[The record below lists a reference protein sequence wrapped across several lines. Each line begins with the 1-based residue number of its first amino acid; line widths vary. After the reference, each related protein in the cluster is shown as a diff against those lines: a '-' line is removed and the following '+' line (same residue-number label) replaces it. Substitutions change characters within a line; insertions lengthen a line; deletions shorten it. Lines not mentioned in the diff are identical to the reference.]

1 MRNSTRRG
9 LAALVPLA
17 ALTFSLTACAKSER
31 EVSSAEVAS
40 TPFLERAQDAPA
52 ASGQAVARPAAPAI
66 QRKLIRTGR
75 LSIEVA
81 SYERAAAAAG
91 RVAVASGGYLAESQV
106 QRGERDSRRGTLTLR
121 VPAEHFD
128 AAFGELKK
136 LGTVDSESVSTQ
148 DVTKAYTDLETR
160 LRVKREAQAR
170 LQEILSARTAKL
182 SDVLEAERELARI
195 TEETEVLEGE
205 RRFYDQQIALS
216 TITVELYEPAAVV
229 RPGSFAPLSQA
240 LSRSLELLATSLA
253 LLISATLFL
262 LPWLIVTSLLWWGVR
277 AARRR
282 RPPTGGKGT
291 G

>member
-1 MRNSTRRG
+1 M
-9 LAALVPLA
+9 P
-17 ALTFSLTACAKSER
+17 
-31 EVSSAEVAS
+31 SAEVAGA
-40 TPFLERAQDAPA
+40 PAPERAQDAPA
-52 ASGQAVARPAAPAI
+52 ASGESAARPAAAPQI

-75 LSIEVA
+75 LAIEVA

-91 RVAVASGGYLAESQV
+91 RVAVASGGYLAESQA
-106 QRGERDSRRGTLTLR
+106 QRGERDSRRGSLTLR
-121 VPAEHFD
+121 VPAQHFD

-148 DVTKAYTDLETR
+148 DITKAYTDLETR

-170 LQEILSARTAKL
+170 LQDILRARTAKL
-182 SDVLEAERELARI
+182 SDILEAERELARV
-195 TEETEVLEGE
+195 TEEIEMLEGE
-205 RRFYDQQIALS
+205 RRFYDQQVALS

-229 RPGSFAPLSQA
+229 RPGSFAPLSEA
-240 LSRSLELLATSLA
+240 FSGSLELLATSLA
-253 LLISATLFL
+253 FLISTALVL
-262 LPWLIVTSLLWWGVR
+262 LPGLVVASLLWWAVR